1 MRGVVVALGNFDGVH
16 LGHQSVVRRAVEEGR
31 ERGLCTVAASFD
43 PHPRAILA
51 PGNEPK
57 LLTTLEVRRELLLA
71 CGADEV
77 YNIRFDYELSRRSPE
92 EFVRKVLVGTLDT
105 TVVVV
110 GESFRFGYKASGG
123 FGDLRRW
130 MREAGGE
137 AIAVPT
143 YALGEAVSSTKI
155 RALLLEGEAREA
167 ARLLGRSYFLRG
179 EVVAGDKRGRLLGF
193 PTANV
198 LPDER
203 VLVPGRGVYAGH
215 ARVGKDSYGACT
227 NVGVAPTFERQES
240 KIETYLLGFQGNL
253 YGRVVDVS
261 FVERLR
267 PEKRFFGIDELKT
280 QISLDIARAR
290 EIVEKGA

>member
-16 LGHQSVVRRAVEEGR
+16 IGHQSVVRRAVEEGR
-31 ERGLCTVAASFD
+31 ERGLRVVAATFD

-51 PGNEPK
+51 PGSEPK
-57 LLTTLEVRRELLLA
+57 LLTTPEVRRELLLA
-71 CGADEV
+71 YGADEV
-77 YNIRFDYELSRRSPE
+77 YKIRFDYELSKRSPE
-92 EFVRKVLVGTLDT
+92 EFVRKVLVGMLDT

-110 GESFRFGYKASGG
+110 GESFRFGYKAAGG
-123 FGDLRRW
+123 FGDLQRW
-130 MREAGGE
+130 MRETGGE

-155 RALLLEGEAREA
+155 RALLLKGEAREA

-215 ARVGKDSYGACT
+215 ARVGKDSYGACI
-227 NVGVAPTFERQES
+227 NIGVAPTFERQDSRVES
-240 KIETYLLGFQGNL
+240 YLLGFHGNL

-267 PEKRFFGIDELKT
+267 PEKRFSGIDELKAR
-280 QISLDIARAR
+280 ISQDIAQAR
-290 EIVEKGA
+290 EIVENGA